1 MAKPQPRGHFP
12 TTRWSMVLSATR
24 EGDVPRRAL
33 NELCGDYWLPL
44 FAYLRRTGMPIAD
57 AEDTVQGFV
66 STLLA
71 GPAIAGVDP
80 ERGRFRSYLL
90 GALRNYLSRMGARE
104 RAAKRGG
111 GTAPIPLS
119 TTSDVERDI
128 EIPDDRTPEGAYAY
142 AWAMALL
149 RRTEDRVA
157 ADYDDRGKQ
166 ALFEAL
172 RPTLLSDDPPPYQ
185 ELGDRVGLSEGA
197 ARVAA
202 HRMRTRFRALLREEV
217 SQTVSSPAEIDD
229 ELRSVISALSR

>member
-12 TTRWSMVLSATR
+12 TTRWSIVLTAAR

-44 FAYLRRTGMPIAD
+44 FAYLRRTGMPVPD

-71 GPAIAGVDP
+71 GPTIASVDP
-80 ERGRFRSYLL
+80 QRGRFRSYLL
-90 GALRNYLSRMGARE
+90 GALRNYLSRIGARE

-119 TTSDVERDI
+119 TTSDAERDL

-149 RRTEDRVA
+149 RRTQDRVA
-157 ADYDDRGKQ
+157 ADYDDQGKQ

-172 RPTLLSDDPPPYQ
+172 RPTLLSEDPPPYR

-229 ELRSVISALSR
+229 ELRAVIAALSG

>member
-1 MAKPQPRGHFP
+1 MANPQPRGHFP
-12 TTRWSMVLSATR
+12 TTRWSVVLTATR

-33 NELCGDYWLPL
+33 NELCSDYWLPL
-44 FAYLRRTGMPIAD
+44 FAYLRRTGMPVAD

-66 STLLA
+66 STLLS

-80 ERGRFRSYLL
+80 QRGRFRSYLL
-90 GALRNYLSRMGARE
+90 GALRNYLSRVDARA

-111 GTAPIPLS
+111 GATAIPLS
-119 TTSDVERDI
+119 TADRDI

-149 RRTEDRVA
+149 RRTQDRVA
-157 ADYDDRGKQ
+157 ADYEDHGKRT
-166 ALFEAL
+166 LFEAL
-172 RPTLLSDDPPPYQ
+172 RPTLLSDDPPPYR
-185 ELGDRVGLSEGA
+185 ELGERVGLTEGA

-217 SQTVSSPAEIDD
+217 SETVASPAEIDD
-229 ELRSVISALSR
+229 ELRAVIAALSS